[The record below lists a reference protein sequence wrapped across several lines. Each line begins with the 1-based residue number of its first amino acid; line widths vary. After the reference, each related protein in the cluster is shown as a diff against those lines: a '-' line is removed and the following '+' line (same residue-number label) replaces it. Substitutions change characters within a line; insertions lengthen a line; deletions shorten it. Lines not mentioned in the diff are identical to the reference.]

1 VRKQA
6 DPTTPLTDPFLK
18 TQAAAQQRGQ
28 VVETPMAD
36 DVGVY
41 GVCLCVS
48 GAGARF
54 RQEKP
59 GGRARTPLSR
69 PGVPSPSGCRL
80 ATTAPYVVMDYY
92 YLVTSMQAAG
102 SLLLGVFARGGD
114 RPVRRPPVPAL
125 YVRAADLGG
134 TAACCRRTELPPRP
148 PGVIRVFLSHGP
160 RASSATA
167 AGHWRLGRHNSAGV
181 QPHACVVQDDPSSA
195 HACV

>member
-48 GAGARF
+48 GA
-54 RQEKP
+54 
-59 GGRARTPLSR
+59 RTPLSR
-69 PGVPSPSGCRL
+69 PGVPSGCL
-80 ATTAPYVVMDYY
+80 ASYLVMDYY
-92 YLVTSMQAAG
+92 YLVTSMPAAG

-114 RPVRRPPVPAL
+114 RPVRRLCA
-125 YVRAADLGG
+125 
-134 TAACCRRTELPPRP
+134 
-148 PGVIRVFLSHGP
+148 GVICARG
-160 RASSATA
+160 
-167 AGHWRLGRHNSAGV
+167 
-181 QPHACVVQDDPSSA
+181 
-195 HACV
+195 